1 MLAGRLQSAGIFVH
15 LFMLI
20 FLSQQ
25 GSQSLSLVAPGESIL
40 LSCENW
46 LECRTQS
53 PVPYHPSDPKQ
64 QRVHRFT
71 VSPSDGRLLNYLV
84 RCGQQSTMMP
94 GDGGGLQA
102 GRGSMSLILEF
113 EEASA
118 SVSRLAVH
126 G

>member
-1 MLAGRLQSAGIFVH
+1 
-15 LFMLI
+15 
-20 FLSQQ
+20 
-25 GSQSLSLVAPGESIL
+25 
-40 LSCENW
+40 
-46 LECRTQS
+46 
-53 PVPYHPSDPKQ
+53 VPYHPSDPKQ

-94 GDGGGLQA
+94 GDGRGLQA

>member
-25 GSQSLSLVAPGESIL
+25 ESQSLSLAAPGESIL
-40 LSCENW
+40 LSCET
-46 LECRTQS
+46 LPEYRTQS

-94 GDGGGLQA
+94 GDGRGLQA
-102 GRGSMSLILEF
+102 GRGSISLILEF